1 MKYRLERRLQALKA
15 EFESGQKIMT
25 DLETKQANL
34 RDTLLRIAGA
44 IQVLEELLQS
54 QDDTVAATVSDVAI
68 PPDLAMATSNHS
80 DAFDPANGS

>member
-1 MKYRLERRLQALKA
+1 MKDILECRLQALKA

-34 RDTLLRIAGA
+34 HDTLLRIAGA

-54 QDDTVAATVSDVAI
+54 QDDTVAATVPDVAI
-68 PPDLAMATSNHS
+68 PPDLAMATSNP
-80 DAFDPANGS
+80 FGVTTGSKS